1 MLRAQLLSCV
11 RIFATLLTVA
21 HQAPLDHGIPQVRI
35 QEQVAFPFSRNS
47 P

>member
-1 MLRAQLLSCV
+1 MVRAQLLSCV
-11 RIFATLLTVA
+11 RIFAT
-21 HQAPLDHGIPQVRI
+21 HQAPLDHGIPQLRI